1 MTRTIAACGTDG
13 GYYRHRRIT
22 NTEPCEA
29 CKRAHA
35 DWKRQRANTPFGR
48 CPCGTAL
55 RTENEYC
62 SRCRRKLERAEAK
75 QQQDEEG
82 DPKRPVA
89 WVRRGAIL
97 RPVYEQSAAD
107 RRAA

>member
-1 MTRTIAACGTDG
+1 MTRPIAQCGTDG
-13 GYYRHRRIT
+13 GYYRHLRIT
-22 NTEPCEA
+22 KTDACGP

-35 DWKRQRANTPFGR
+35 DWKRQRSSTPFGR

-55 RTENEYC
+55 RTDNEYC

-75 QQQDEEG
+75 RQEEV
-82 DPKRPVA
+82 DDSKRLVA

-97 RPVYEQSAAD
+97 RPIFEQRTVERKAA
-107 RRAA
+107 